1 MSRASARSVYSAFIS
16 YAKADEKKAKE
27 VAAGLEERNFKCW
40 IAPRDV
46 RPGHSYGDEIVRG
59 IEKSRAF
66 ILVLSKASNGSAFVA
81 REVERAVSKGKAVY
95 AIRIEN
101 VQPSPSLE
109 LFISGTQWIDAWS
122 GGLSPHID
130 GLANLLRK
138 KRSATQAVAATG
150 ESETKPPMLSRVRPA
165 WLVGGAA
172 LTIAA
177 IAGAVLLLMPYWN
190 RGGGSTASL
199 ADDPDYQACAKMSGD
214 TAIAFCDRALASGK
228 FTGKEL
234 AIAYL
239 NRGYERGTKNDR
251 DGELSDYEAAIRAD
265 PTYALAYSNRGI
277 VYRRLGKLDLALED
291 LNEAIRLDATADA
304 YNRRGLIHQDKS
316 DLENALKDFNDA
328 VRLDSDHSS
337 ALINRAD
344 LYRQTGKLDL
354 ATADYKKALS
364 LDMDAATRQN
374 VVAALS
380 SLGVTTGDKDAD
392 PDYQGCEKLS
402 GAAALAAC
410 DRAIASENFGGAEL
424 SELYRLRGWER
435 RERNDLDG
443 AMSDYNLALQTDSA
457 NLNAY
462 YHRGR
467 LFYARNQFELAIKD
481 FDEAIRLK
489 SDYAN
494 AFWNRGKAFQ
504 KKGDLE
510 QARQDYN
517 TALSLNPE
525 AAIKEEIETALK
537 ALDQQSGTASQS
549 SSANP

>member
-1 MSRASARSVYSAFIS
+1 MSRAPGRTVYSAFIS
-16 YAKADEKKAKE
+16 HAKADEKQARE
-27 VAAGLEERNFKCW
+27 VAAALEERNFKCW
-40 IAPRDV
+40 IAPRNV

-59 IEKSRAF
+59 IEKSRTF
-66 ILVLSKASNGSAFVA
+66 ILVLSKASNESAFVA
-81 REVERAVSKGKAVY
+81 REVERAISKGKAVY

-122 GGLSPHID
+122 GGLGHHVD
-130 GLANLLRK
+130 GLAKLLRK
-138 KRSATQAVAATG
+138 KRGGAQPVAVIG
-150 ESETKPPMLSRVRPA
+150 EAETKPALLARARPA
-165 WLVGGAA
+165 WLLGGG

-177 IAGAVLLLMPYWN
+177 IAGVVLLLMPYWN
-190 RGGGSTASL
+190 RGTGPTASL

-214 TAIAFCDRALASGK
+214 AAIAFCDRALASGK
-228 FTGKEL
+228 FTGREL
-234 AIAYL
+234 ATVYI

-251 DGELSDYEAAIRAD
+251 DGEFSDYEAAIRAD
-265 PTYALAYSNRGI
+265 PTYALAYSNRGT
-277 VYRRLGKLDLALED
+277 VNRRWGKLDLALED

-304 YNRRGLIHQDKS
+304 YNRRGLIYKDKS

-328 VRLDSDHSS
+328 VGLDSNHLS

-344 LYRQTGKLDL
+344 LYRQTGKPEL

-364 LDMDAATRQN
+364 LNADAATRQN

-424 SELYRLRGWER
+424 SELHRLRGWER
-435 RERNDLDG
+435 RERNDADG
-443 AMSDYNLALQTDSA
+443 AMSDYNLALQVNPA

-467 LFYARNQFELAIKD
+467 LFYARNQLELAIKD

-489 SDYAN
+489 PDYAN

-504 KKGDLE
+504 KKGDIE
-510 QARQDYN
+510 PARRDYN
-517 TALSLNPE
+517 TALSLNPDPT
-525 AAIKEEIETALK
+525 IKEEIEAALK
-537 ALDQQSGTASQS
+537 DLNQPEAASQS